1 MNAASPEAGPCGP
14 PSGVEAQLFSIC
26 VQEEIENH
34 HMLIYISF
42 FFFKNREEIE
52 LL

>member
-1 MNAASPEAGPCGP
+1 MNAATTEADPCGP
-14 PSGVEAQLFSIC
+14 PSRVEVQLFSIC

-34 HMLIYISF
+34 HMFIYISF
-42 FFFKNREEIE
+42 FFKNTEEVE